1 MEQILRL
8 AEEQAEDP
16 RVEARVEAEAIVT
29 AARQEAEVILS
40 RAHQQAAGISG
51 DPPPTRV

>member
-8 AEEQAEDP
+8 AEEQAEDH